1 MTSAHI
7 EHMTLSV
14 RAAKD
19 SMLMTRAGN
28 IRLACF
34 DVDGTLTDGR
44 LFFDSEGREIKAFH
58 VHDGQGLVLLR
69 EVGITVALITARNS
83 EVARRRA
90 EDLGVRAYIGV
101 KDKLACVRDLC
112 TELGIGLDAVCFM
125 GDDLPDLPAMRAVGL
140 SIAPANAHAFTA
152 AQAELHTHANAGA
165 GAARELCDL
174 LIAAQGGFDDPMP
187 VGPTGALA

>member
-1 MTSAHI
+1 MTSGHI

-69 EVGITVALITARNS
+69 EVGITVALIT
-83 EVARRRA
+83 VIT
-90 EDLGVRAYIGV
+90 LF
-101 KDKLACVRDLC
+101 RDQIASIFN
-112 TELGIGLDAVCFM
+112 TTTNT
-125 GDDLPDLPAMRAVGL
+125 L
-140 SIAPANAHAFTA
+140 S
-152 AQAELHTHANAGA
+152 NAGS
-165 GAARELCDL
+165 
-174 LIAAQGGFDDPMP
+174 
-187 VGPTGALA
+187 